1 MDKGLIKF
9 TGTLNR
15 VIYSNGDY
23 KICALDVD
31 CKKYPHVSKNKYNN
45 VSITGN
51 IPSLSEGLRYRV
63 VAKEENNK
71 YGISYNVVSLSP
83 DKPIGFDETYSFL
96 CEILTYTQA
105 TVLYR
110 VYPNIID
117 ELIENPDKKFDLSKT
132 KGIKEKTFEKIK
144 EKILE
149 NYLFIDLI
157 NEFQGMIKL
166 EVLKKMFYKYG
177 SIEAI
182 RAKILDDPYKCI
194 SSMSGFGFKTADNI
208 ILNMASKGYDFGYDI
223 KHSLQRCKSY
233 IEYVISEKEQSGD
246 TYIELNELKKNV
258 LINIPECKDKFV
270 EAIKSEMFHLD
281 KSTLSISNKRTY
293 VTEKYIANTISKM
306 LDKNI
311 DKYEFEIEKYRVIDG
326 YNLSDDQLK
335 ILDVVSDNSI
345 SILSGYSGCG
355 KTTAINGLLN
365 MLDDLGKSYLLL
377 SPTAKAAKVIK
388 QATKRE
394 AKTIHRGLRYSP
406 PMWEYNEDNKLVYDI
421 FILDEFSMCD
431 IFLFKHLLEA
441 IDINKSKLLL
451 IGDPS
456 QLPSVACG
464 NLLDDMINSNKVPTV
479 FLKDVFRYGE
489 GGLMKAATDV
499 RNCKEYLGD
508 ISKKVTKYGDN
519 EDYVFIQSQN
529 EQTID
534 DIILLYKKLL
544 TTRKVE
550 DIQVLTAYK
559 VGKTGTIELNKKLQK
574 IANKN
579 YGCENSVKAGDNVFY
594 EGDMVIQKIN
604 NYKARPYKEDC
615 FERPH
620 EVLIANGETGFIE
633 SIDLYNNMIIIN
645 FDGVKIMYSKE
656 DMSMLN
662 LGYAL
667 SIHSSQGSTIPI
679 VILSTPKSQ
688 YHMLSSNLIYVGMT
702 RIKEKC
708 YHVGDKSVIDKVI
721 HKKDNLLRKTY
732 LKNLLQNI

>member
-1 MDKGLIKF
+1 
-9 TGTLNR
+9 
-15 VIYSNGDY
+15 
-23 KICALDVD
+23 
-31 CKKYPHVSKNKYNN
+31 
-45 VSITGN
+45 
-51 IPSLSEGLRYRV
+51 
-63 VAKEENNK
+63 
-71 YGISYNVVSLSP
+71 
-83 DKPIGFDETYSFL
+83 
-96 CEILTYTQA
+96 
-105 TVLYR
+105 
-110 VYPNIID
+110 
-117 ELIENPDKKFDLSKT
+117 
-132 KGIKEKTFEKIK
+132 
-144 EKILE
+144 
-149 NYLFIDLI
+149 
-157 NEFQGMIKL
+157 
-166 EVLKKMFYKYG
+166 
-177 SIEAI
+177 
-182 RAKILDDPYKCI
+182 
-194 SSMSGFGFKTADNI
+194 
-208 ILNMASKGYDFGYDI
+208 
-223 KHSLQRCKSY
+223 
-233 IEYVISEKEQSGD
+233 
-246 TYIELNELKKNV
+246 
-258 LINIPECKDKFV
+258 
-270 EAIKSEMFHLD
+270 
-281 KSTLSISNKRTY
+281 
-293 VTEKYIANTISKM
+293 
-306 LDKNI
+306 
-311 DKYEFEIEKYRVIDG
+311 
-326 YNLSDDQLK
+326 
-335 ILDVVSDNSI
+335 
-345 SILSGYSGCG
+345 
-355 KTTAINGLLN
+355 
-365 MLDDLGKSYLLL
+365 
-377 SPTAKAAKVIK
+377 
-388 QATKRE
+388 
-394 AKTIHRGLRYSP
+394 
-406 PMWEYNEDNKLVYDI
+406 
-421 FILDEFSMCD
+421 MCD

-579 YGCENSVKAGDNVFY
+579 YGCENSVKVGDNVFY

-604 NYKARPYKEDC
+604 NYKARLYKEDC
-615 FERPH
+615 FERMH

-633 SIDLYNNMIIIN
+633 SIDLYNNILIIN
-645 FDGVKIMYSKE
+645 FDGVKIMYTKE

-732 LKNLLQNI
+732 LKYLLQNI